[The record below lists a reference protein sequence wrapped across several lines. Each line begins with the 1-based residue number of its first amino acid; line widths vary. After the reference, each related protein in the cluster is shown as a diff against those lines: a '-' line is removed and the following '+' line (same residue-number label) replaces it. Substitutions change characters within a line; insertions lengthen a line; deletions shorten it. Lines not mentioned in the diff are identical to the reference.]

1 MNHTSVTFEA
11 TWPQKSCRRL
21 FIVCIYI
28 YISDECDDMCLGLS
42 IYIHCIFMNIYIYI
56 YIYILYPY
64 KHVRHS
70 CSESSNMTRMT
81 GFIDLSSVD
90 IGYIN

>member
-1 MNHTSVTFEA
+1 MATKVMQEA
-11 TWPQKSCRRL
+11 IHCMY
-21 FIVCIYI
+21 IYI

-42 IYIHCIFMNIYIYI
+42 IYIYIYCIFMNIYIYI
-56 YIYILYPY
+56 SIYPY